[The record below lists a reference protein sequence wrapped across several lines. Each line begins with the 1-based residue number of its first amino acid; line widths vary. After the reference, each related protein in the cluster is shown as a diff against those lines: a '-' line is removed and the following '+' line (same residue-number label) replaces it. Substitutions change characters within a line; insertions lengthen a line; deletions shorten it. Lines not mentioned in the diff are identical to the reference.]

1 VDCRVKP
8 GNDEVE
14 KQFLR
19 TGNRSSSR
27 RDGLLACLSGI
38 AMLALAGCGFQPLYG
53 KTSALGGGN
62 AGPALASVHILP
74 IADRTG
80 QNLYNELR
88 DRMNPQGVP
97 DQAQYDLVV
106 KIVERI
112 TQPLI
117 LQDQTAVRIDLT
129 LLASYWL
136 YQRGNRNPIM
146 HGTSQ
151 TTTSYDYLNNPFA
164 TVVSEQDAHRRG
176 AQSLADDIANRL
188 AVYLAQPEG

>member
-1 VDCRVKP
+1 MV
-8 GNDEVE
+8 
-14 KQFLR
+14 
-19 TGNRSSSR
+19 
-27 RDGLLACLSGI
+27 
-38 AMLALAGCGFQPLYG
+38 AMLGLAGCGFQPLYG
-53 KTSALGGGN
+53 KSESFGGGD

-97 DQAQYDLVV
+97 PEAQYDLVV
-106 KIVERI
+106 KIAERT

-151 TTTSYDYLNNPFA
+151 ATTSYDYLNN
-164 TVVSEQDAHRRG
+164 
-176 AQSLADDIANRL
+176 
-188 AVYLAQPEG
+188 